1 MSKFA
6 TDSTSTSEN
15 LLDHRHLA
23 TLLRAKTPT
32 HSPHLVLTFTGGG
45 AESGDVLDSVWGW
58 VWGKKRF
65 LNKNSRRESS
75 SICVLL
81 HYLVGERE
89 RTSKAVGCER
99 RFEKYK
105 GKMKRWREGSGEVK
119 M

>member
-1 MSKFA
+1 M
-6 TDSTSTSEN
+6 
-15 LLDHRHLA
+15 
-23 TLLRAKTPT
+23 LRAKPPT

-65 LNKNSRRESS
+65 LNKNAGRESS

-81 HYLVGERE
+81 HYIILSEKENEQAKRWVVNGGIE
-89 RTSKAVGCER
+89 A
-99 RFEKYK
+99 FEKYK